1 MVLVSVGVCKLLGMT
16 ATAPHMTGWLGK
28 SGVVLLFYVVDLGIM
43 VKWSC
48 DATCTWYCLGAL
60 LHQVASTFAKQF
72 KSSVTHVLHTAGA
85 NPVQHVCT
93 QMMHMQLSRCQ
104 NPSHQSSSPKED
116 HAKSV

>member
-28 SGVVLLFYVVDLGIM
+28 SGVVLLFYVVDLGI
-43 VKWSC
+43 
-48 DATCTWYCLGAL
+48 TWYCLGAL